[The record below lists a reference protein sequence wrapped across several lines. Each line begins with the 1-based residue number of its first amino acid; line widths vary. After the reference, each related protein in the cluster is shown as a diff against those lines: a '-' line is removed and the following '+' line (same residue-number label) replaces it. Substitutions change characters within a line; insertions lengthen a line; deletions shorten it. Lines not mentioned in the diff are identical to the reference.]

1 MDINGGKVIKK
12 RIALFI
18 DTDVS
23 VENELERKKRSDEMV
38 VLSEEMIKKDEPFS
52 MDNNVLI
59 TSLITNSQNE
69 ILTIFNNLE
78 EDLTWSFENLSRRE
92 TSYATHGYHRYPAK
106 FIPQLARRCIEKYS
120 KENEIVCDPFMGC
133 GTTLVEALISGRK
146 AVGVDIND
154 VAWLITRAKT
164 VPIEPEKLKKEIN
177 KILSDLS
184 TVVKSKRNK
193 IRTLAQIN
201 IEPEIPKNERI
212 RYWFPHDNIREEL
225 GIILGRIN
233 KIGDRNIRNFCL
245 CAFSQIL
252 KNCSVWLMKSVKPTR
267 DLKKKPADPLQAFK
281 RHVNYMLK
289 GNEELFR
296 IIPEHVKQ
304 NLDTYLIVERADA
317 RNLPCKSN
325 SVSLIVTSPPYVTSY
340 EYADLHQL
348 TALWLGYAKNVA
360 EFRENFIGSIY
371 KRTSIH
377 DGIKS
382 EIAKKEIEEL
392 EKKSKRE
399 AEAVRDY
406 FFEMQQCFEEM
417 QRVLKPG
424 GKACIV
430 IGNTE
435 LRKVKILNAQVFVEI
450 MQNLGFRVH
459 NIIKR
464 RIPSKILPSTR
475 DSKTGRF
482 APNHKADRLAY
493 AHEYILVMEKL

>member
-1 MDINGGKVIKK
+1 M
-12 RIALFI
+12 AMLF
-18 DTDVS
+18 
-23 VENELERKKRSDEMV
+23 
-38 VLSEEMIKKDEPFS
+38 EEMEKR
-52 MDNNVLI
+52 NNSFLLNNRMI
-59 TSLITNSQNE
+59 NLQMLKTLNLQSE
-69 ILTIFNNLE
+69 ISTIFNDLG
-78 EDLTWSFENLSRRE
+78 EDPSWSFENLSRKE

-106 FIPQLARRCIEKYS
+106 FIPQLARRCIKDYS
-120 KENEIVCDPFMGC
+120 NENEIVCDPFMGC

-146 AVGVDIND
+146 AVGVDINP
-154 VAWLITRAKT
+154 VAWLITKAKT
-164 VPIEPEKLKKEIN
+164 VPIEPEKLKKEVN
-177 KILSDLS
+177 NVLSDIS
-184 TVVKSKRNK
+184 TFIEFRRKK
-193 IRTLAQIN
+193 IKPLK
-201 IEPEIPKNERI
+201 EIDIKPVIPNNERI
-212 RYWFPHDNIREEL
+212 KYWFPHDNIREEL

-233 KIGDRNIRNFCL
+233 KIKDKDIRNFCL

-281 RHVNYMLK
+281 KHIDYMLK

-296 IIPEHVKQ
+296 LIPNHIKQ
-304 NLDTYLIVERADA
+304 NLDKYLITERRDA
-317 RNLPCKSN
+317 RNLPCESN

-360 EFRENFIGSIY
+360 EFREGFIGSIY
-371 KRTSIH
+371 KRTSVH
-377 DGIKS
+377 DEIKS

-392 EKKSKRE
+392 KKKSKRE

-417 QRVLKPG
+417 HRVLKPG
-424 GKACIV
+424 GKVCIV

-435 LRKVKILNAQVFVEI
+435 LKKVKILNAEIFVEI
-450 MQNLGFRVH
+450 MLNLGFRIH
-459 NIIKR
+459 KIMKR
-464 RIPSKILPSTR
+464 RIPSKILPTTR

-493 AHEYILVMEKL
+493 AYEYILVMEKV

>member
-1 MDINGGKVIKK
+1 
-12 RIALFI
+12 
-18 DTDVS
+18 
-23 VENELERKKRSDEMV
+23 MV
-38 VLSEEMIKKDEPFS
+38 TLLEEMTKK
-52 MDNNVLI
+52 NNSLLLD
-59 TSLITNSQNE
+59 TSSGNLLVAQTSSLQND
-69 ILTIFNNLE
+69 ILTIFNNLA
-78 EDLTWSFENLSRRE
+78 EDPSWSFENLSRKE

-106 FIPQLARRCIEKYS
+106 FIPQLARRCIEDYS
-120 KENEIVCDPFMGC
+120 AENEIVCDPFMGC
-133 GTTLVEALISGRK
+133 GTTLVEALIAGRR
-146 AVGVDIND
+146 AVGVDINPI
-154 VAWLITRAKT
+154 AWLITIAKS
-164 VPIEPEKLKKEIN
+164 VPIEPKKLKKEVD
-177 KILSDLS
+177 KLLSDISAFIEFKKNRIKPL
-184 TVVKSKRNK
+184 KE
-193 IRTLAQIN
+193 IN
-201 IEPEIPKNERI
+201 IRPVIPNNERI
-212 RYWFPHDNIREEL
+212 KYWFPHEYIREEL

-233 KIGDRNIRNFCL
+233 EIKDQDIRNFCL

-267 DLKKKPADPLQAFK
+267 DLKKKPVDPFQAFK
-281 RHVNYMLK
+281 KHINYMVK

-296 IIPEHVKQ
+296 LMPEHVKQ
-304 NLDTYLIVERADA
+304 NLKRYLIAERRDA
-317 RNLPCKSN
+317 RDLPCKSD

-360 EFRENFIGSIY
+360 EFREGFIGSIY

-382 EIAKKEIEEL
+382 EIAKGIIEEL

-406 FFEMQQCFEEM
+406 FFEIQQCFEEM
-417 QRVLKPG
+417 HRVLKPG

-435 LRKVKILNAQVFVEI
+435 LKKVSILNAEVFVEI
-450 MQNLGFRVH
+450 MLNIGFRVH
-459 NIIKR
+459 KIVKR

-482 APNHKADRLAY
+482 TSNHKADRLAY
-493 AHEYILVMEKL
+493 AYEYILVMEKL